1 MFFIRNDEFL
11 TCFYKNKKWKYKNCI
26 HVFFYKKR
34 WVSSICIFVRTT
46 KISHKN
52 TALWYNRKVTWLL
65 LQTIKMVYMMDTILK
80 LSKPLST
87 PFTTSTDNQELK
99 LSTTH
104 LILRW
109 LRAVGF
115 DIILLNHIF
124 DCCQQQNT
132 IPYAI

>member
-1 MFFIRNDEFL
+1 M
-11 TCFYKNKKWKYKNCI
+11 
-26 HVFFYKKR
+26 
-34 WVSSICIFVRTT
+34 
-46 KISHKN
+46 
-52 TALWYNRKVTWLL
+52 ALWYNRKVTWLL
-65 LQTIKMVYMMDTILK
+65 LQTIKMVYMMGTILK

-109 LRAVGF
+109 LRAVGS